1 MLNTPYSLYVDD
13 VNKQWYLT
21 TPYMP
26 EIGKIRKFDDLLDYE
41 TFDTDGFDL
50 VGMIF
55 KSAVTA
61 GSILGGIAISAASYR
76 SLLLGG
82 AIGGILGS
90 RASRLI
96 PGKKG
101 VSHSYGLVIK
111 TKDCDVNHT
120 HFVFDFANA
129 NQQALARHSWLIR
142 LLMGFAKLSKH
153 GYRRISGKY
162 RGDFKKIKEMIE
174 IFDYI
179 YRNK

>member
-1 MLNTPYSLYVDD
+1 
-13 VNKQWYLT
+13 
-21 TPYMP
+21 MP
-26 EIGKIRKFDDLLDYE
+26 EIGKIRKYDDLIDYE

-50 VGMIF
+50 VGNIF
-55 KSAVTA
+55 KGMVTA
-61 GSILGGIAISAASYR
+61 GSILGGLAISAASYR

-82 AIGGILGS
+82 AIGGLLGS

-96 PGKKG
+96 LGKTGG
-101 VSHSYGLVIK
+101 VSHAYGLLLI

-120 HFVFDFANA
+120 HFVYDFANA

-162 RGDFKKIKEMIE
+162 RKDFKHIKEMIE